1 MRVTLSGWL
10 RKVGFVA
17 LLVDKR
23 YGYREKRIVVLVD
36 KCVVERKRR
45 RKIRKRTEKM
55 TGVVT
60 VCSTGSCD
68 QRPWG
73 KN

>member
-10 RKVGFVA
+10 RTVGFVA
-17 LLVDKR
+17 LLADKR

-45 RKIRKRTEKM
+45 RKKKEK
-55 TGVVT
+55 
-60 VCSTGSCD
+60 
-68 QRPWG
+68 
-73 KN
+73 N